1 MSATKFTPEA
11 RGALIERVAS
21 GVSLADAARAIGL
34 REKTVKGWITRGR
47 REDGGDYAEF
57 AQRIEQARREA
68 DERPEPMDADE
79 LARVVSEA
87 ARKGSVA
94 AMKLRHE
101 QLGAKD
107 APEHEP
113 ADEFDEL
120 KARRASRAA

>member
-1 MSATKFTPEA
+1 MSATKFTPQA

-21 GVSLADAARAIGL
+21 GVSLTDAARAIGL

-47 REDGGDYAEF
+47 REDEGDYTEF

-68 DERPEPMDADE
+68 DERPQPMDPDE

-87 ARKGSVA
+87 ARRGSVA

-101 QLGAKD
+101 QLGAED
-107 APEHEP
+107 APEQEP

-120 KARRASRAA
+120 KARRSARGG